1 MYVGFFQNDKV
12 CVKISKNSRYNFD
25 EKIEITRTDNC
36 LSICHAISVS
46 GNEEQ
51 TGLIFNSDKLK

>member
-25 EKIEITRTDNC
+25 EKIEITRIDNC
-36 LSICHAISVS
+36 LSICHAENVS
-46 GNEEQ
+46 RNEEQ
-51 TGLIFNSDKLK
+51 TGLFFN